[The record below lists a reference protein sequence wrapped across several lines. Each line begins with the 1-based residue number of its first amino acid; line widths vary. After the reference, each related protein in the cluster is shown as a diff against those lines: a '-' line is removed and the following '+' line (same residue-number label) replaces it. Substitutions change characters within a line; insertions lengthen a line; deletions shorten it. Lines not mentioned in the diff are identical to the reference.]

1 MCISSPSQSITQTA
15 KNWANG
21 FGVTVGEVVTGDPT
35 LRPLAEEDGPNT
47 TAAQCEAKYKPI
59 IEDLEQ
65 AYYHRISFSRDPY
78 ATAFNEGQRAVIV
91 RIKNL
96 LKEDNNNG

>member
-1 MCISSPSQSITQTA
+1 M
-15 KNWANG
+15 
-21 FGVTVGEVVTGDPT
+21 
-35 LRPLAEEDGPNT
+35 
-47 TAAQCEAKYKPI
+47 KPI
-59 IEDLEQ
+59 YGNDDLDADVFNDTAEKDLKLLAGDYKQTFTSKEGERVLEDLEQ

>member
-1 MCISSPSQSITQTA
+1 MKPEYGNDNLDADVFNDTA
-15 KNWANG
+15 EKS
-21 FGVTVGEVVTGDPT
+21 
-35 LRPLAEEDGPNT
+35 LKILAES
-47 TAAQCEAKYKPI
+47 YKFTFSSDEGKRVL
-59 IEDLEQ
+59 EDLEQ